1 MAYYSERNGIRQLI
15 AKTYEITIDRYQ
27 RLFKVCHKYLGNLAW
42 KYPTLLRVYPSLNGY
57 HLLFNF
63 SELIED
69 LRYNHIPN
77 LFGVSFNEL
86 RAPKVGSYAEEQEEY
101 DQTALLD
108 FVEFVAFYCKTYKIT
123 ESSPYQFIF
132 IENDDSAFNSFQKE
146 INDVFQRTRLLYR
159 LNDQKQVERVIEND
173 SLTSEVEKTLLSVK
187 EPGLHKLLEEA
198 IQYHRSHREGDTK
211 VAVDKIWDA
220 FERLKTYYCKEMGG
234 NPQDN
239 KKKSADKVIA
249 NIVEKV
255 PPEFKKT
262 FFDEFDTEFK
272 ALTKIGNNYVI
283 RHPETYKTDISDP
296 RHYDYFFNR
305 CVSLI
310 TLAVQYLK

>member
-1 MAYYSERNGIRQLI
+1 MDFYSKRNGLRPPI

-27 RLFKVCHKYLGNLAW
+27 RLFGVCQKYLKNLAW
-42 KYPTLLRVYPSLNGY
+42 KYPSLFRLYPSLTGY
-57 HLLFNF
+57 RFLPNF
-63 SELIED
+63 SKLIED

-187 EPGLHKLLEEA
+187 EPGTRELLELA
-198 IQYHRSHREGDTK
+198 IRLRRSYGKGDVKLATEK
-211 VAVDKIWDA
+211 MWDA
-220 FERLKTYYCKEMGG
+220 FERLKTYYCIKQGI
-234 NPQDN
+234 D
-239 KKKSADKVIA
+239 KSKSADKVIS
-249 NIVEKV
+249 NITEKESSDFT
-255 PPEFKKT
+255 EFFK
-262 FFDEFDTEFK
+262 TEFK
-272 ALTKIGNNYVI
+272 ALTEIGNKYNI
-283 RHPETYKTDISDP
+283 RHSETTQTEVSDP
-296 RHYDYFFNR
+296 RIYDYFFNR
-305 CVSLI
+305 CLSLI
-310 TLAVQYLK
+310 ALAVQYLK